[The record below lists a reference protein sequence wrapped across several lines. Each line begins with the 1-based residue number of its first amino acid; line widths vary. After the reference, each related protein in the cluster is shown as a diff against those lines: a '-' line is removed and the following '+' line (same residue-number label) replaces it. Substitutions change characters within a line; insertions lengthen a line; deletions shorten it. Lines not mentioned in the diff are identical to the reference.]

1 MKRILIILSI
11 ILVAFLS
18 GQFFIFS
25 KISNT
30 SNPTDGQY
38 YEAGKRFYKIF
49 SIKIPETLSFA
60 GEDVPLEKFY
70 VREGLDRELLVNSYW
85 QSNSVL
91 LLKRSFR
98 YFPLI
103 DSILIAN
110 QVPTDIKYLAL
121 IESGLENIVSPAGA
135 AGFWQFLKATGVSY
149 GLEISQEVD
158 ERYNLE
164 KATVAAC
171 KYLKDA
177 HARFNSWTAAAAAY
191 NMGTDGLDAVMK
203 SQKCNNNYDMYL
215 NKETQ
220 RYVYRILAVKMI
232 YQSPV
237 NYGFYLRTTD
247 MYPEIPVYSVVVD
260 SAVASWPDFAKQY
273 NSNYRIL
280 KELNPWIIKY
290 TLANKENKK
299 YKVLFPK
306 PGYEKYSKLFSDLKQ
321 DGSLFNDTLKV
332 DQIR

>member
-1 MKRILIILSI
+1 MKRISIVLII
-11 ILVAFLS
+11 ILIAFLL

-25 KISNT
+25 KINNR
-30 SNPTDGQY
+30 SNPTDSQY

-49 SIKIPETLSFA
+49 SIKIPESLTFA
-60 GEDVPLEKFY
+60 GEEVPLDKFY

-85 QSNSVL
+85 QSNSML

-110 QVPTDIKYLAL
+110 QVPADIKYIAL

-135 AGFWQFLKATGVSY
+135 AGFWQFLKATGSSY
-149 GLEISQEVD
+149 GLEINQDVD

-171 KYLKDA
+171 KYLKEA
-177 HARFNSWTAAAAAY
+177 HAHFNSWTAAAAAY
-191 NMGTDGLDAVMK
+191 NMGTDGLDAVMT
-203 SQKCNNNYDMYL
+203 SQKCNNYYDLYL

-220 RYVYRILAVKMI
+220 RYVYRILAVKLI

-237 NYGFYLRTTD
+237 NYGFYLRNTD
-247 MYPEIPVYSVVVD
+247 MYPEIPVYSVTVD
-260 SAVASWPDFAKQY
+260 SAVSNWPDFAKQH

-290 TLANKENKK
+290 SLANKENKK

-306 PGYEKYSKLFSDLKQ
+306 PGYEKYSKLFSEIKQ

>member
-11 ILVAFLS
+11 CLIAFLL

-25 KISNT
+25 KINST
-30 SNPTDGQY
+30 GNPTDGQY

-49 SIKIPETLSFA
+49 SIKIPETLTFA
-60 GEDVPLEKFY
+60 GENVPLEKFY

-110 QVPTDIKYLAL
+110 KVPTDIKYIAL

-149 GLEISQEVD
+149 GLEINQEVD
-158 ERYNLE
+158 ERYNVE

-203 SQKCNNNYDMYL
+203 SQKCNNYYDLYL

-220 RYVYRILAVKMI
+220 RYVYRILAMKLI

-247 MYPEIPVYSVVVD
+247 MYPEIPAYSVVVD
-260 SAVASWPDFAKQY
+260 SAVASWPDFAKQN

-290 TLANKENKK
+290 TLTNKENKK

-306 PGYEKYSKLFSDLKQ
+306 PGYENYSKLFSDIKQ

>member
-1 MKRILIILSI
+1 MKRISILLIIV
-11 ILVAFLS
+11 LVAFLL

-25 KISNT
+25 KINSR
-30 SNPTDGQY
+30 SDPTDSQY

-49 SIKIPETLSFA
+49 SIKTPESLTFA
-60 GEDVPLEKFY
+60 GEEVPLDKFY

-85 QSNSVL
+85 QSNSML

-110 QVPTDIKYLAL
+110 KVPADIKYIAL

-135 AGFWQFLKATGVSY
+135 AGFWQFLKATGSSY
-149 GLEISQEVD
+149 GLEINQDVD

-191 NMGTDGLDAVMK
+191 NMGSDGLDAVMT
-203 SQKCNNNYDMYL
+203 SQKSNNYYDLYL

-220 RYVYRILAVKMI
+220 RYVYRILAVKLI

-237 NYGFYLRTTD
+237 NYGFYLRSTD
-247 MYPEIPVYSVVVD
+247 MYPTIPVYSVTVD
-260 SAVASWPDFAKQY
+260 SAVSNWPDFAKQH

-280 KELNPWIIKY
+280 KELNPWILKY
-290 TLANKENKK
+290 SLTNKENKK

-306 PGYEKYSKLFSDLKQ
+306 PGYEKYSKLFSDIKQ